1 MDKERRTPRVGF
13 SSTPKLEI
21 QVSAKQEG
29 DTITLVNSEYL
40 AFHPQRKQARAHGVC
55 EQPKPEKKEE
65 KNDSSFQPSRRW
77 VK

>member
-29 DTITLVNSEYL
+29 DIITLVNSEYL
-40 AFHPQRKQARAHGVC
+40 PFHPQREPGACPRGFRATKAREEGR
-55 EQPKPEKKEE
+55 EK
-65 KNDSSFQPSRRW
+65 
-77 VK
+77 